1 MTAPAAEHS
10 VRIGAVIGNV
20 NSTSNVTRNVAA
32 IPVLSLT
39 QNSPPQI
46 ASSAASEEHQ
56 LASFSLPRVA
66 TLIVN
71 LYVTHCAVGLAV
83 VTAVAQA
90 KRWSV

>member
-56 LASFSLPRVA
+56 LASFSLHRVV

-71 LYVTHCAVGLAV
+71 FYVAHSVAGRAM
-83 VTAVAQA
+83 VTAAA
-90 KRWSV
+90 